1 MVDREPR
8 VEEVEPRTLHLR
20 VEQRWLA
27 LTWHQP
33 ESLGPHRVTRG
44 VTRPVTR
51 HQRAPGD
58 KGGEAGVARRDQH
71 LASEHRE
78 RGGGRLG
85 GQLGQGLDSEHIT
98 GERLWSGH
106 RGSVKPRRP
115 PLRLRGAGRSGLRA
129 LVCAHICVS
138 VETGLQIL
146 GSDSSSH
153 VHRFSHCQSSKS
165 RKIKSW

>member
-33 ESLGPHRVTRG
+33 ESLGPHRVTLVTRG
-44 VTRPVTR
+44 VTRAVTWQ
-51 HQRAPGD
+51 QRASGD
-58 KGGEAGVARRDQH
+58 KRGEAGVARREH
-71 LASEHRE
+71 HWASEHRE

-129 LVCAHICVS
+129 LICAHICVS

-146 GSDSSSH
+146 GSDGSSH
-153 VHRFSHCQSSKS
+153 VHLGKRSSKQFC
-165 RKIKSW
+165 I